1 MSTNDFHGADEI
13 ALPLDL
19 LLTTSAIGMASRM
32 VPDSSWSRFG
42 WNLARRPGVVG
53 QRVRSLGRELASI
66 TWGTSDR
73 IPAKADKRFSD
84 PAWQGNPF
92 MKRSMQA
99 YLAAND
105 TVAKLFGEADL
116 DWRDAERM
124 RFVLD
129 VAMEGIAPSNN
140 PVISPLGWKAI
151 IDTGGLSVVRGVRRF
166 LKDMSAPPR
175 VPAMVEPD
183 AFTVGETLAVTPG
196 AVVYRSE
203 VFELIQYTPQ
213 TEKVYTVPL
222 LMVPPVINKFYI
234 MDIAQDR
241 SMVEYF
247 LRQGHQVFAIS
258 WRNPTTEHRS
268 WDCDTYGQAI
278 LDAIDVTRR
287 ITRSDSAHVQASC
300 SGGILTAMTAA
311 HLSAIGEAD
320 RLASLTLMVTVLDQ
334 TKAGVAAAI
343 GEEEAKLAIAQSAR
357 KGYLDGRTLA
367 EVFAWLRPTDLVWR
381 YWVNNYLQGRA
392 PAPFDVLFWNSDT
405 TRMPAAL
412 HRDMVQMGL
421 HNALTEPGGAS
432 MLGTPVDLGTIT
444 ADTYVIA
451 GVADH
456 ISPWQ
461 ACYRSARLL
470 GSKDL
475 QFVLST
481 SGHIAALVN
490 PPGNPKASYR
500 VGATDERDPDRWF
513 TSAEKRSD
521 SWWPDYSRWLAERG
535 DQKTAP
541 RRVGRGSLRAMGGGA
556 RYLRTR
562 ALILVRLLR
571 RPVAVVLGLPI
582 RACLTV
588 AKYGVIAVDRIASAG
603 AERLAAGDST
613 AEAAASVRKT
623 AIRREDLAD
632 VIELTR
638 DRGRRRPHDR

>member
-1 MSTNDFHGADEI
+1 MSIKDFPGPDEI
-13 ALPLDL
+13 VLPLDL

-32 VPDSSWSRFG
+32 APDRSWSRFG
-42 WNLARRPGVVG
+42 WNLSRQPGVVA
-53 QRVRSLGRELASI
+53 QRVESLGRELASI
-66 TWGTSDR
+66 TRGTSDR

-84 PAWQGNPF
+84 PAWQGNPL

-99 YLAAND
+99 YLAANE
-105 TVAKLFGEADL
+105 TVDKLFSDADL
-116 DWRDAERM
+116 DWRDAERL
-124 RFVLD
+124 RFVLN
-129 VAMEGIAPSNN
+129 VVMEGIAPSNN
-140 PVISPLGWKAI
+140 PVISPLGWKAVV
-151 IDTGGLSVVRGVRRF
+151 DTGGLSVVRGVRRF
-166 LKDMSAPPR
+166 LKDMAAPPR

-234 MDIAQDR
+234 MDIAPGR
-241 SMVEYF
+241 SMIEYF
-247 LRQGHQVFAIS
+247 VRQGHQVFAIS

-268 WDCDTYGQAI
+268 WDCDTYGAAI
-278 LDAIDVTRR
+278 IDALDVTRK
-287 ITRSDSAHVQASC
+287 ITGSDSAHVQASC
-300 SGGILTAMTAA
+300 SGGILAAMTAT
-311 HLSAIGEAD
+311 HLSAIAEAD

-343 GEEEAKLAIAQSAR
+343 GEEEAKRAVALSAR

-392 PAPFDVLFWNSDT
+392 PAAFDVLFWNSDT

-444 ADTYVIA
+444 ADTYIVA

-513 TSAEKRSD
+513 ASAEKRGD

-535 DQKTAP
+535 GGQKTAP
-541 RRVGRGSLRAMGGGA
+541 RRLGRGSLRAM
-556 RYLRTR
+556 
-562 ALILVRLLR
+562 
-571 RPVAVVLGLPI
+571 
-582 RACLTV
+582 
-588 AKYGVIAVDRIASAG
+588 
-603 AERLAAGDST
+603 
-613 AEAAASVRKT
+613 EAAPGTYVH
-623 AIRREDLAD
+623 EN
-632 VIELTR
+632 
-638 DRGRRRPHDR
+638 